1 MGLAAVRVRGQS
13 TTDAAWCKCLEFGP
27 RPGAGFRLTWAAMT
41 IPIQRHLFDIPA
53 DVAYFDCAYLSPLLR
68 DVRAAGERGLARKS
82 HPWDVQRKDF
92 FEEVEAARALFAR
105 LIGAE
110 AGDVALI
117 PATSYGMAVAGAN
130 LALGP
135 GQRVL
140 VLANQHSSNAHQWRV
155 RAAAAGAELVTVP
168 RPADGDWTAA
178 ILTSAVADTAIVA
191 TPNCH
196 WTDGGLVDL
205 VAVGRRCRELG
216 AALVVDGTQSVGAMP
231 LDLDAVRPDFLLC
244 SAYKWLMCPYGLGF
258 LYAAGRRQAGH
269 PIEEH
274 GWNRAGAD
282 SHEGKMGYLTEY
294 AAGARRYDMGER
306 SNFIT
311 LPMAIAALERLLAWG
326 VEEIAA
332 SLRPVT
338 EEIVDRAAPLGLT
351 APPARHRAG
360 HLIGLRREA
369 GLPPGLAQAL
379 AARKV
384 HVSVRGDSIR
394 IAPHLYNT
402 PADIDRLIAGLG
414 ACLR

>member
-1 MGLAAVRVRGQS
+1 
-13 TTDAAWCKCLEFGP
+13 
-27 RPGAGFRLTWAAMT
+27 MT
-41 IPIQRHLFDIPA
+41 IPNQRHLFDIPA

-117 PATSYGMAVAGAN
+117 PSTSYGMAVAGAN

-135 GQRVL
+135 GQSVL

-155 RAAAAGAELVTVP
+155 RAAEAGADLATVR
-168 RPADGDWTAA
+168 RPADGDWTGA
-178 ILTSAVADTAIVA
+178 ILAAAGPGTAVVA
-191 TPNCH
+191 VSNCH

-205 VAVGRRCRELG
+205 VAVGNRCRTLG

-231 LDLDAVRPDFLLC
+231 LDLDAVRPDFLVC

-258 LYAAGRRQAGH
+258 LYAAPRRQSGR

-274 GWNRAGAD
+274 GWNRASAD
-282 SHEGKMGYLTEY
+282 HHEGKTGYLTDF

-311 LPMAIAALERLLAWG
+311 LPMAIAALGRLLAWG

-338 EEIVDRAAPLGLT
+338 EEIVARAAPIGLA
-351 APPARHRAG
+351 APPADHRAG
-360 HLIGLRREA
+360 HLVGLRREA
-369 GLPPGLAQAL
+369 GLPPGLARAL
-379 AARKV
+379 ATRKV
-384 HVSVRGDSIR
+384 HVSVRGDAIR
-394 IAPHLYNT
+394 VAPHLYNT
-402 PADIDRLIAGLG
+402 AADIDRLIDGFS
-414 ACLR
+414 ACLP